1 MTSCGNTKGASGMCA
16 NTAVSVILVRTYEE
30 HARHFPLPKYWVLPT
45 CTDCK
50 PQFMA
55 EYRDHDTITATIDT
69 EPMRCRHCGATSTSC
84 VIASEDDA
92 WVQDDDDLGYPYCPT
107 CVSRL
112 KREQER
118 QDRRPGLH
126 IVGGAR

>member
-1 MTSCGNTKGASGMCA
+1 MTACGNTKGASGMCA

-69 EPMRCRHCGATSTSC
+69 EPSTAER
-84 VIASEDDA
+84 VAGMTPAQAAAMTPDEVRELLA
-92 WVQDDDDLGYPYCPT
+92 E
-107 CVSRL
+107 SRAM
-112 KREQER
+112 
-118 QDRRPGLH
+118 
-126 IVGGAR
+126 GARVDATLARADAALAATAWAVNA